1 MESDKWLSLLIVFAL
16 ACVILCTIGVASISS
31 ENQEGEK
38 TVTASGALSATLTS
52 ESGGK
57 RLTVTAER
65 NHAVI
70 ITIDKS
76 ELTSVS
82 NATVKSVSISSG
94 FTKLKADWT
103 VPYATKIQIAT
114 SRLIDTAGTYTYF
127 SSSSEDYVTVT
138 LGMGGDYTS
147 TVKIFI
153 TYIVVNSTAM
163 SVNTGDGF
171 VTGNAVLHDGT
182 EWRTPKAIYVHDG
195 TGWKLSK

>member
-31 ENQEGEK
+31 ENQEGEN

-70 ITIDKS
+70 VTIDKS
-76 ELTSVS
+76 ELTSFS

-103 VPYATKIQIAT
+103 VPYATKIQIST

-127 SSSSEDYVTVT
+127 
-138 LGMGGDYTS
+138 
-147 TVKIFI
+147 
-153 TYIVVNSTAM
+153 
-163 SVNTGDGF
+163 
-171 VTGNAVLHDGT
+171 
-182 EWRTPKAIYVHDG
+182 
-195 TGWKLSK
+195 